1 MQKGLAASPS
11 WPLGTKGYVVYQGKK
26 ADFFIGDRGPGIPS
40 NKGVMLDLDGKTFAD
55 LTGGTW
61 DGSSLTVE
69 GNGGAGHISVTY
81 VVTEW
86 GQGLGKKGTPRPFSS
101 GAYGVEDDS
110 PNGPVMVCPSATASP
125 AAAVSPA
132 SPPAGDSPAS
142 PAAPGSVSPAA
153 TAAADDGASAA
164 PGFSAVSASGP
175 YSEPVVP
182 CPEISAALIVCAVA
196 AAAGRSALR
205 RAANRRA

>member
-26 ADFFIGDRGPGIPS
+26 AEFFIGDRGPGIPS
-40 NKGVMLDLDGKTFAD
+40 DNGVMIDLDGKTFAY

-86 GQGLGKKGTPRPFSS
+86 GSGLGKKATPRPFST
-101 GAYGVEDDS
+101 GAYGVHDDS
-110 PNGPVMVCPSATASP
+110 PNGPVIVCPSAAASP

-132 SPPAGDSPAS
+132 SPPAGASPDSQAS
-142 PAAPGSVSPAA
+142 PAGSVSPAA
-153 TAAADDGASAA
+153 SADDGASAA

-205 RAANRRA
+205 RAARRT